1 MFKISILYFLITLFA
16 TTLGSTSG
24 MGGGVIIKPV
34 LDAFGHYDIETI
46 SVLSSVSVFLMCL
59 ISVSKK
65 IRAGNDIKLDV
76 AVPLSVGAVGG
87 GYCGNYIFET
97 ALANQNAN
105 IVKIIQ
111 NSLLGL
117 MLAVIFIY
125 MLNKDKIKS
134 LNLKSKFWPI
144 SIGFSLGM
152 ISSFLGIGGGPVNV
166 AAFVFLFGYS
176 AKTASSASLITIL
189 FSQISKLLSVL
200 LGTGFG
206 AYDLTILPYMLIGAA
221 TGGFLGSQISRRLS
235 EKNVVLFFNITQIL
249 IFLICMFNI
258 YNTILYL

>member
-1 MFKISILYFLITLFA
+1 MR
-16 TTLGSTSG
+16 
-24 MGGGVIIKPV
+24 
-34 LDAFGHYDIETI
+34 
-46 SVLSSVSVFLMCL
+46 L

-166 AAFVFLFGYS
+166 AVFVFLFGYS

-189 FSQISKLLSVL
+189 FSQITHFHELSIIIVHINEKLFS
-200 LGTGFG
+200 
-206 AYDLTILPYMLIGAA
+206 
-221 TGGFLGSQISRRLS
+221 
-235 EKNVVLFFNITQIL
+235 
-249 IFLICMFNI
+249 
-258 YNTILYL
+258 ILYFQQFTDNRISSFLSKIFFIQKKNT